1 MIKVDIQEAK
11 DDLPHLVNL
20 LETRQED
27 VVYLTRN
34 GFPLVQLTLIPQDI
48 PVKRIGVAEGRFRV
62 PDEFAQWDGEIEDML
77 GDEP

>member
-11 DDLPHLVNL
+11 DDLSRLVKL

>member
-1 MIKVDIQEAK
+1 MDIQEAK

-34 GFPLVQLTLIPQDI
+34 GFPLVQLSLISQKN
-48 PVKRIGVAEGRFRV
+48 PVKRIGAAEGRFRV
-62 PDEFAQWDGEIEDML
+62 PGEFAQWDREIEDML
-77 GDEP
+77 VDEL

>member
-1 MIKVDIQEAK
+1 MITVDIQEAK

-34 GFPLVQLTLIPQDI
+34 GFPLVQLSLISQKN
-48 PVKRIGVAEGRFRV
+48 PVKRIGGAEGRFRV